1 MVMALSNT
9 SRRPLYILFLL
20 LFLIV
25 AVISSLKASGH
36 STRFL
41 SLSSLSSHSPKSA
54 LWTTTPTSIPS
65 PKSATIVI
73 LIDPGSNHFQR
84 LLPTLQNIEEKF
96 NRRLGYP
103 IQLLTDGELPDEN
116 IRKRT
121 DWITGGKARWCKIWF
136 LISRFSVSKMS
147 SWPCSFLFPCNP
159 E

>member
-1 MVMALSNT
+1 
-9 SRRPLYILFLL
+9 
-20 LFLIV
+20 
-25 AVISSLKASGH
+25 
-36 STRFL
+36 
-41 SLSSLSSHSPKSA
+41 
-54 LWTTTPTSIPS
+54 
-65 PKSATIVI
+65 VI

-147 SWPCSFLFPCNP
+147 S
-159 E
+159 